1 MDLDKLL
8 YHFFVSDFESKSE
21 LAENE
26 IRLRNIRSI
35 FPFFVLKEGKPLPHE
50 TMALH
55 YRLLKQDISESFA
68 TESIESQHVAA
79 QKCHIGQP
87 VKVKYTKQQPS
98 AVVRISLGARIISD
112 SWKERD
118 TSLFFSKI
126 EEQTTQVSTVIKK
139 IEMILEHPTLL
150 IES

>member
-1 MDLDKLL
+1 
-8 YHFFVSDFESKSE
+8 
-21 LAENE
+21 
-26 IRLRNIRSI
+26 
-35 FPFFVLKEGKPLPHE
+35 
-50 TMALH
+50 MALL
-55 YRLLKQDISESFA
+55 YRLLNQDISESFA